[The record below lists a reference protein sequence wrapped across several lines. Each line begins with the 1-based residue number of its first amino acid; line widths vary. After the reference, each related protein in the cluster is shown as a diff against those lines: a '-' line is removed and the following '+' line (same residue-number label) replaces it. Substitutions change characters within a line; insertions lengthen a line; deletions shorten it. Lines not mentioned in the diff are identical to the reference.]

1 MMVSPW
7 FFLLPASDPAPAT
20 VHHVAFQ
27 TQPRLRGLFQTPL
40 AAHPAAVALY
50 APSTAQPGP
59 LREPRTSRVRCVQF
73 LTVQVAGRQAGGTE
87 EPRVLCPRG
96 SGRVLPGRFHRFP
109 LSFLPPVLGLIAAR
123 TPSFGESSLT
133 WAWRSEEPP
142 KPGTS

>member
-1 MMVSPW
+1 M
-7 FFLLPASDPAPAT
+7 
-20 VHHVAFQ
+20 
-27 TQPRLRGLFQTPL
+27 
-40 AAHPAAVALY
+40 
-50 APSTAQPGP
+50 
-59 LREPRTSRVRCVQF
+59 
-73 LTVQVAGRQAGGTE
+73 
-87 EPRVLCPRG
+87 LCPRG

>member
-1 MMVSPW
+1 MVSPW
-7 FFLLPASDPAPAT
+7 FSLLPASDLAPAT

-27 TQPRLRGLFQTPL
+27 TQPRLRGLFRTPL
-40 AAHPAAVALY
+40 AAPPVAVTLH

-96 SGRVLPGRFHRFP
+96 SRRVLPG
-109 LSFLPPVLGLIAAR
+109 LIAAC
-123 TPSFGESSLT
+123 TPSFGESALT

-142 KPGTS
+142 KPSTS